1 MHHENVLE
9 NVFLKVHGKDMSEN
23 PSYSSFMCN
32 ILDVFFS
39 ALSVSEEVVFCLN
52 AIKNQSW
59 KSEYWTPLNPR

>member
-52 AIKNQSW
+52 AIKN
-59 KSEYWTPLNPR
+59 